1 MVFMPQIT
9 FLSSAIFFG
18 SYRVK
23 NHLFNKQQLTYVLH
37 NSVVIN
43 SSNRSQEEKDLRK
56 PKKGKLVLTLLD
68 MRVLLI
74 KG

>member
-37 NSVVIN
+37 NSVVIIKPF
-43 SSNRSQEEKDLRK
+43 SRRKGPEKAEERK
-56 PKKGKLVLTLLD
+56 VSFNPIGHESFTNQG
-68 MRVLLI
+68 LI
-74 KG
+74 